1 MEEAL
6 QGPRSAGALKIVFGE
21 LEYDALVL
29 GYFEA

>member
-1 MEEAL
+1 MQEVL
-6 QGPRSAGALKIVFGE
+6 RGLRSAGALKVVFGE